1 MEEYER
7 VNDNGYIPMNKRA
20 GWVNIYN
27 SEKVQAEIDKILA
40 NQTEFDRE
48 FVYKDERMRAL
59 KFIIDEYEEEV
70 HGTSLDDLVSP

>member
-27 SEKVQAEIDKILA
+27 SEKVQAEIDRILSSTDELDKMIF
-40 NQTEFDRE
+40 Q
-48 FVYKDERMRAL
+48 DERMRAL
-59 KFIIDEYEEEV
+59 KFIIDEYEEEI

>member
-27 SEKVQAEIDKILA
+27 SEKVQAEIDRILA
-40 NQTEFDRE
+40 SSDELDKMIFQ
-48 FVYKDERMRAL
+48 DERMRVL
-59 KFIIDEYEEEV
+59 KYIIEEYDNVPSESTLDE
-70 HGTSLDDLVSP
+70 LISP